1 MSEKPSKRMGRPP
14 KQIDNEQFRKLCGI
28 QCTEEEIAS
37 WFDCSVETLRR
48 WIRREFD
55 ATFEEAYQ
63 KYSAAGKI
71 SLRRAQFKLAET
83 NASMAIWLGKQY
95 LGQREPAQELELG
108 GQDEPFKV
116 NINIADCKGAREDE
130 ST

>member
-1 MSEKPSKRMGRPP
+1 MPDKEKKKTGRPP

-95 LGQREPAQELELG
+95 LGQREPNEDNSVNGADDKVVINLNFEDCSG
-108 GQDEPFKV
+108 G
-116 NINIADCKGAREDE
+116 GAG
-130 ST
+130 

>member
-1 MSEKPSKRMGRPP
+1 MPDKEKKKTGRPP
-14 KQIDNEQFRKLCGI
+14 KQIDNEQFEKLCGL
-28 QCTEEEIAS
+28 QCTEEEIAG
-37 WFDCSVETLRR
+37 WFKCSVDTINR
-48 WIRREFD
+48 WTVKTYNQ
-55 ATFEEAYQ
+55 TFAEVY
-63 KYSAAGKI
+63 KKFSSDGKT
-71 SLRRAQFKLAET
+71 SLRRYQFKLAQT

-116 NINIADCKGAREDE
+116 NINIADCKGEREDE